1 MKNTLFTFI
10 ITILSIIGPMVP
22 ASSAEAASATSCPW
36 TANEAEGVYVVN
48 FPRKTLF
55 SNSGTENLFV
65 DARASIPAG
74 TYEIRLRAYD
84 NHSAHGGQNQGSE
97 IYKVIATMADGKRF
111 TSGASADI
119 PENANVS
126 SKLVNRAAV
135 INSEIVRLRAQHA
148 APGLGNWQSV
158 IPICAEFR
166 KVGGTTTP
174 PATTTPPTTP
184 INPVASCTVSKTNPV
199 VGEVITY
206 TASSTGGKLPY
217 TYQWTGPFTSSAQ
230 SLVHTFTVP
239 GVYNA
244 TVIVRDADNK
254 ITTAQCPA
262 VTVTNINIPPVNPPT
277 SALDGSCSISATS
290 AQINQDLVFTASGFG
305 GTAPYTYQWSGSD
318 GLISSAQTFTGRFSI
333 PGFKNANVI
342 IRDNNG
348 NAVSRTC
355 SVTVGQVASIPPTY
369 NPPVYYP
376 PTYQPQTPVYQPPV
390 TGTPVSGVFLNQVP
404 ATGIEFGFKMTLF
417 TIAMLIWSVFAAYL
431 FVTKRY
437 KTLFADVSLVGNDS
451 VNASNGLSKA
461 NATLSDK
468 INSFK
473 LNNQILKGMR

>member
-1 MKNTLFTFI
+1 
-10 ITILSIIGPMVP
+10 MVP
-22 ASSAEAASATSCPW
+22 ASSAEAASGTSCPFV
-36 TANEAEGVYVVN
+36 ASADNYVVK
-48 FPRKTLF
+48 FPSKTLF
-55 SNSGTENLFV
+55 SNQGVENAYV
-65 DARASIPAG
+65 DIKNLNIPAG
-74 TYEIRLRAYD
+74 TYEITLHAYD
-84 NHSAHGGQNQGSE
+84 NHSAHGGQGQTDERYFIVAVQDTN
-97 IYKVIATMADGKRF
+97 TRF
-111 TSGASADI
+111 RSSASADI
-119 PENANVS
+119 PENKNTSTTVVS
-126 SKLVNRAAV
+126 RGAV
-135 INSEIVRLRAQHA
+135 IQNTVRWIRAQHA
-148 APGLGNWQSV
+148 GYTVSGNWQSV
-158 IPICAEFR
+158 IPVCAQFK

-174 PATTTPPTTP
+174 PATTTPPITP

-206 TASSTGGKLPY
+206 AASSTGGRLPY

-262 VTVTNINIPPVNPPT
+262 VTVTNINIPPVNPPV

-305 GTAPYTYQWSGSD
+305 GSAPYTYQWSGSD
-318 GLISSAQTFTGRFSI
+318 GLMSSAQTFTGRFSI

-355 SVTVGQVASIPPTY
+355 SVTVGQVTSIPPTY

-376 PTYQPQTPVYQPPV
+376 PTYQPQPPVYQPPV

-451 VNASNGLSKA
+451 VNASNSLSKA